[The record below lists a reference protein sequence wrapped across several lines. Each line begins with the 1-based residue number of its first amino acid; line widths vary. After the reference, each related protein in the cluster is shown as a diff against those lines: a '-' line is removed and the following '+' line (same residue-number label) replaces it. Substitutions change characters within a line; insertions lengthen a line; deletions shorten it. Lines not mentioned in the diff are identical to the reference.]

1 MAYRTTPKM
10 AQRKDARRR
19 QLVEIATRLFG
30 ARGYHATTVPE
41 IVAES
46 GSSTGAF
53 YFYFHNKE
61 DVFAAVLEALGDRIS
76 TELNQAIAEAGC
88 DVLGQMRAA
97 VERMFLFLAENP
109 EQARILIVES
119 SGLGE
124 RLEGI
129 RRNVVRSHTQSVES
143 ALTALAQVLPI
154 RDPQV
159 AARCWVGAVYEA
171 VFSWLE
177 LPAEQR
183 PEARQVASVVADF
196 NLRAIGVRDRR
207 WLSLRNVRP

>member
-1 MAYRTTPKM
+1 MAYRTTPRM
-10 AQRKDARRR
+10 AERKDARRR
-19 QLVEIATRLFG
+19 QLVEVATRLFG

-46 GSSTGAF
+46 GGSTGAF
-53 YFYFHNKE
+53 YFYFRNKE
-61 DVFAAVLEALGDRIS
+61 DIFAAVLEALGDRIS
-76 TELNQAIAEAGC
+76 GELNKAIAGAGD
-88 DVLGQMRAA
+88 DVIAQMRAA
-97 VERMFLFLAENP
+97 VECMFLFLAENP

-129 RRNVVRSHTQSVES
+129 RRQVIRSHAQSVET
-143 ALTALAQVLPI
+143 AFTALSAVLPI
-154 RDPQV
+154 RDARI

-177 LPAEQR
+177 LPAGQR
-183 PEARQVASVVADF
+183 PDARHVASVVADF
-196 NLRAIGVRDRR
+196 NLRAIGAA
-207 WLSLRNVRP
+207 

>member
-10 AQRKDARRR
+10 AERKDARRR

-30 ARGYHATTVPE
+30 ACGFHATTVPE

-61 DVFAAVLEALGDRIS
+61 DVFAAVLEALGERIS
-76 TELNQAIAEAGC
+76 IELNQAIAGAGE

-97 VERMFLFLAENP
+97 VERMFVFLAENP

-124 RLEGI
+124 RLEGV
-129 RRNVVRSHTQSVES
+129 RRNVIRSHTQSVES
-143 ALTALAQVLPI
+143 ALVALSEVLPI
-154 RDPQV
+154 RDPHI

-177 LPAEQR
+177 LPPEQR
-183 PEARQVASVVADF
+183 QPARHVAAAVAEF
-196 NLRAIGVRDRR
+196 NLRAIGAASPPADR
-207 WLSLRNVRP
+207 